1 MRLTVSWQVIHFD
14 RYIGDKR
21 LPMETSILTSIV
33 AASSAL
39 FGVALTSFVQ
49 SRTHRSNQQFQYSLE
64 NERRETEKQEKERA
78 LALDRLATAHR
89 QLSIIGRE
97 FSLTSLDI
105 IWRADM
111 KDLEYDQR
119 YLSVCQ
125 QVDELRAIAGL
136 HELSLAEDVEKIY
149 SQMNIFWGNF
159 KNVLRLTSL
168 GEEVSPNISGFD
180 KAHAAALVIGE
191 RTTSIKRQLTELA
204 KHYRTND

>member
-1 MRLTVSWQVIHFD
+1 
-14 RYIGDKR
+14 
-21 LPMETSILTSIV
+21 METSIFTSIV

-49 SRTHRSNQQFQYSLE
+49 SRTQQNNQQFQYALE
-64 NERRETEKQEKERA
+64 RGKRESEKAEKERA

-97 FSLTSLDI
+97 FSPTTLDI

-119 YLSVCQ
+119 YLSLCQ
-125 QVDELRAIAGL
+125 EVDELRAIAGL
-136 HELSLAEDVEKIY
+136 YETSLAEDVEKIY
-149 SQMNIFWGNF
+149 GQMNIFWGNF
-159 KNVLRLTSL
+159 KNLLRLTSL
-168 GEEVSPNISGFD
+168 GEKATPSISGLD
-180 KAHAAALVIGE
+180 KSHAAAREIGD

-204 KHYRTND
+204 KRYRTDG

>member
-1 MRLTVSWQVIHFD
+1 
-14 RYIGDKR
+14 
-21 LPMETSILTSIV
+21 METSIFTSIV

-49 SRTHRSNQQFQYSLE
+49 SRTQRSNQQFQYALE
-64 NERRETEKQEKERA
+64 REKRESERAEKERA

-97 FSLTSLDI
+97 FSLTTLDI

-119 YLSVCQ
+119 YLSVCHE
-125 QVDELRAIAGL
+125 VDELRAIAGL
-136 HELSLAEDVEKIY
+136 YETSLTDDVEKIY
-149 SQMNIFWGNF
+149 GQMNIFWGNF

-168 GEEVSPNISGFD
+168 GEKVTPNISGLD
-180 KAHAAALVIGE
+180 KAHAAAREIGE
-191 RTTSIKRQLTELA
+191 KTTSIKRQLSELA
-204 KHYRTND
+204 KRYRIDG